1 MRILQANATYG
12 KLNQAQLSLQSG
24 LNVICA
30 PNEGGKSTWSRFL
43 LTMFYGLNTR
53 QRGELADKNRFQPW
67 SGSPMQGRLELAV
80 GEDVLTLSRRTQR
93 ADSPMGVFSC
103 TYAGTDTP
111 VRGLDALRCGETL
124 LGVPQ
129 SVYQRCAFIPSGSM
143 AIDAD
148 ADLERRINALI
159 STGEEKISFSQAETR
174 LKRQLHQRKYNRSGA
189 IPLLE
194 SEIASLSSAQ
204 AEVQD
209 LAERETSLRQQLRQV
224 QEEQVTLRAAQQQE
238 AQQRIAEKQRLLQS
252 LPDSAALQSI
262 NEQLGAVRSM
272 GEQVQQA
279 RDAAAAQE
287 QTIQAQLRELSR
299 NPLHPMTKPE
309 LEAQLQI
316 QPPAPPQVAQLLISL
331 ALGLCGSGFLWYEIG
346 RPQILW
352 LCAACAV
359 TALAAGNFL
368 RLLIQRI
375 RRQQVR
381 HRELQRQE
389 ELRKLAD
396 SYLPMLEKLEEQ
408 RSLLQQRQQAVADS
422 EQRLRATLA
431 DLLTVVQKWDTGVH
445 TPTDV
450 RRFVQQTAQ
459 RREELTEEIRQAQAD
474 ALHAQ
479 TPDADGSAAR
489 LQQQI
494 AQVQGQLAALGGAE
508 DAPQRIARKQEQ
520 LHRLQGEYDSL
531 ALALDVLRSAN
542 TTLQNRF
549 SPELGRRAAE
559 IFADMT
565 GSPWSHIL
573 LDREFRLSAEAG
585 SDPTRRSVQLLSSG
599 TADQLYLAVRLAIC
613 EMVLPAE
620 QNAPLILDDALLTFD
635 DERLHKTLDYLAGRA
650 AADPAFLLPEPRGG
664 LSRLPQRRPHFE
676 FTVKSQREVSYV
688 SAEYF

>member
-209 LAERETSLRQQLRQV
+209 LAERETSLHQQLRQV

-287 QTIQAQLRELSR
+287 QTIQAQLQELSR

-331 ALGLCGSGFLWYEIG
+331 ALGLCGGGFLWYEIG
-346 RPQILW
+346 QSQLLW

-381 HRELQRQE
+381 RRELQRQE

-422 EQRLRATLA
+422 EQRLRTTLA
-431 DLLTVVQKWDTGVH
+431 DLLTVVQKWDVGVH
-445 TPTDV
+445 APTDV
-450 RRFVQQTAQ
+450 RHFVQQTAQ

-479 TPDADGSAAR
+479 MPDADGSAAR

-635 DERLHKTLDYLAGRA
+635 DERLHKTLDYLVRLGEQRQILLFSCQSRE
-650 AADPAFLLPEPRGG
+650 ADYLA
-664 LSRLPQRRPHFE
+664 SRSGVHILNLQ
-676 FTVKSQREVSYV
+676 
-688 SAEYF
+688 

>member
-1 MRILQANATYG
+1 MILRILQANATYG
-12 KLNQAQLSLQSG
+12 KLNQAQLSLQPG

-287 QTIQAQLRELSR
+287 QTIQAQLQELSR

-331 ALGLCGSGFLWYEIG
+331 ALGLCGGGFLWYEIG
-346 RPQILW
+346 QSQLLW

-381 HRELQRQE
+381 RRELQRQE

-450 RRFVQQTAQ
+450 RRFVQQMTQ

-559 IFADMT
+559 IFADIT

-635 DERLHKTLDYLAGRA
+635 DERLHKTLDYLVRLGEQRQILLFSCQSRE
-650 AADPAFLLPEPRGG
+650 ADYLA
-664 LSRLPQRRPHFE
+664 SRSGVHILNLQ
-676 FTVKSQREVSYV
+676 
-688 SAEYF
+688 

>member
-1 MRILQANATYG
+1 MILRILQANATYG

-111 VRGLDALRCGETL
+111 ARGLDALRCGETL

-129 SVYQRCAFIPSGSM
+129 SVYQRCAFISSGSM
-143 AIDAD
+143 DIDAD

-209 LAERETSLRQQLRQV
+209 LAEREASLRQQLRQV
-224 QEEQVTLRAAQQQE
+224 QEAQVTLRAAQQQE

-287 QTIQAQLRELSR
+287 QAIQAQLRELSR

-331 ALGLCGSGFLWYEIG
+331 ALGLCGGGFLWYEIG
-346 RPQILW
+346 QSQLLW

-381 HRELQRQE
+381 RRELQRQE

-450 RRFVQQTAQ
+450 RRFVQQMTQ

-613 EMVLPAE
+613 EMVLPVE

-635 DERLHKTLDYLAGRA
+635 DERLHKTLDYLVQLGSRRQILLFSCQSRE
-650 AADPAFLLPEPRGG
+650 ADYLA
-664 LSRLPQRRPHFE
+664 SRSGVHILNLQ
-676 FTVKSQREVSYV
+676 
-688 SAEYF
+688 

>member
-1 MRILQANATYG
+1 MILRILQANATYG

-209 LAERETSLRQQLRQV
+209 LAEREASLRQQLRQV

-287 QTIQAQLRELSR
+287 QTIQAQLQELSR

-331 ALGLCGSGFLWYEIG
+331 ALGLCGGGFLWYEIG

-381 HRELQRQE
+381 RRELQRQE

-450 RRFVQQTAQ
+450 RRFVQQMTQ

-635 DERLHKTLDYLAGRA
+635 DERLHKTLDYLVRLGEQRQILLFSCQSRE
-650 AADPAFLLPEPRGG
+650 ADYLA
-664 LSRLPQRRPHFE
+664 SRSGVHILNLQ
-676 FTVKSQREVSYV
+676 
-688 SAEYF
+688 

>member
-1 MRILQANATYG
+1 MILRILQANATYG

-111 VRGLDALRCGETL
+111 ARGLDALRCGETL

-287 QTIQAQLRELSR
+287 QTIQAQLQELSR

-331 ALGLCGSGFLWYEIG
+331 ALGLCGGGFLWYEIG
-346 RPQILW
+346 QSQLLW

-381 HRELQRQE
+381 RRELQRQE

-431 DLLTVVQKWDTGVH
+431 DLLTVVQKWDVGVH
-445 TPTDV
+445 APTDV
-450 RRFVQQTAQ
+450 RRFVQQMTQ

-613 EMVLPAE
+613 EMVLPVE

-635 DERLHKTLDYLAGRA
+635 NERLHKTLDYLVRLGEQRQILLFSCQSRE
-650 AADPAFLLPEPRGG
+650 ADYLA
-664 LSRLPQRRPHFE
+664 SRSGVHILNLQ
-676 FTVKSQREVSYV
+676 
-688 SAEYF
+688 

>member
-209 LAERETSLRQQLRQV
+209 LAEREASLRQQLRQV
-224 QEEQVTLRAAQQQE
+224 QEAQVTLRAAQQQE
-238 AQQRIAEKQRLLQS
+238 AQQRIVEKQRLLQS
-252 LPDSAALQSI
+252 LPDSSALQSI

-287 QTIQAQLRELSR
+287 QTIQAQLQELSR

-331 ALGLCGSGFLWYEIG
+331 ALGLCGGGFLWYEIG
-346 RPQILW
+346 QSQLLW

-381 HRELQRQE
+381 RRELQRQE

-431 DLLTVVQKWDTGVH
+431 DLLTVVQKWDVGVH
-445 TPTDV
+445 APTDV

-508 DAPQRIARKQEQ
+508 DAPQRIACKQEQ

-635 DERLHKTLDYLAGRA
+635 DERLHKTLDYLVRLGEQRQILLFSCQSRE
-650 AADPAFLLPEPRGG
+650 ADYLA
-664 LSRLPQRRPHFE
+664 SRSGVHILNLQ
-676 FTVKSQREVSYV
+676 
-688 SAEYF
+688 

>member
-1 MRILQANATYG
+1 MILRILQANATYG

-103 TYAGTDTP
+103 TYAGTGTP

-209 LAERETSLRQQLRQV
+209 LAERETSLRQQLWQV

-287 QTIQAQLRELSR
+287 QTIQAQLQELSR

-331 ALGLCGSGFLWYEIG
+331 ALGLCGGGFLWYEIG
-346 RPQILW
+346 QSQLLW

-381 HRELQRQE
+381 RRELQRQE

-450 RRFVQQTAQ
+450 RRFVQQMTQ

-635 DERLHKTLDYLAGRA
+635 DERLHKTLDYLVRLGEQRQILLFSCQSRE
-650 AADPAFLLPEPRGG
+650 ADYLA
-664 LSRLPQRRPHFE
+664 SRSGVHILNLQ
-676 FTVKSQREVSYV
+676 
-688 SAEYF
+688 

>member
-1 MRILQANATYG
+1 MILRILQANATYG

-67 SGSPMQGRLELAV
+67 NGSPMQGRLQLAV

-287 QTIQAQLRELSR
+287 QTIQAQLQELSR

-331 ALGLCGSGFLWYEIG
+331 ALGLCGGGFLWYEIG

-450 RRFVQQTAQ
+450 RRFVQQMTQ

-635 DERLHKTLDYLAGRA
+635 DERLHKTLDYLVRLGEQRQILLFSCQSRE
-650 AADPAFLLPEPRGG
+650 ADYLA
-664 LSRLPQRRPHFE
+664 SRSGVHILNLQ
-676 FTVKSQREVSYV
+676 
-688 SAEYF
+688 

>member
-1 MRILQANATYG
+1 MILRILQANATYG

-287 QTIQAQLRELSR
+287 QTIQAQLQELSR

-331 ALGLCGSGFLWYEIG
+331 ALGLCGGGFLWYEIG
-346 RPQILW
+346 QSQLLW

-381 HRELQRQE
+381 RRELQRQE

-450 RRFVQQTAQ
+450 RRFVQQMTQ

-635 DERLHKTLDYLAGRA
+635 DERLHKTLDYLVRLGEQRQILLFSCQSRE
-650 AADPAFLLPEPRGG
+650 ADYLA
-664 LSRLPQRRPHFE
+664 SRSGVHILNLQ
-676 FTVKSQREVSYV
+676 
-688 SAEYF
+688 

>member
-1 MRILQANATYG
+1 MILRILQANATYG

-103 TYAGTDTP
+103 TYVGTDTP

-287 QTIQAQLRELSR
+287 QTIQAQLQELSR

-331 ALGLCGSGFLWYEIG
+331 ALGLCGGGFLWYEIG
-346 RPQILW
+346 QSQLLW

-381 HRELQRQE
+381 RRELQRQE

-450 RRFVQQTAQ
+450 RRFVQQMTQ

-635 DERLHKTLDYLAGRA
+635 DERLHKTLDYLVRLGEQRQILLFSCQSRE
-650 AADPAFLLPEPRGG
+650 ADYLA
-664 LSRLPQRRPHFE
+664 SRSGVHILNLQ
-676 FTVKSQREVSYV
+676 
-688 SAEYF
+688 

>member
-67 SGSPMQGRLELAV
+67 NGSPMQGRLQLAV

-111 VRGLDALRCGETL
+111 ARGLDALRCGETL

-129 SVYQRCAFIPSGSM
+129 SVYQRCAFISSGSM

-159 STGEEKISFSQAETR
+159 STGEEKISFSQAESR

-224 QEEQVTLRAAQQQE
+224 QEAQVTLRAAQQQE
-238 AQQRIAEKQRLLQS
+238 AQQRIAEKQRLFQS

-287 QTIQAQLRELSR
+287 QTIQAQLQELSR

-331 ALGLCGSGFLWYEIG
+331 ALGLCGGGFLWYEIG
-346 RPQILW
+346 QSQLLW

-381 HRELQRQE
+381 RRELQRQE

-450 RRFVQQTAQ
+450 RRFVQQMTQ

-635 DERLHKTLDYLAGRA
+635 DERLHKTLDYLVRLGEQRQILLFSCQSRE
-650 AADPAFLLPEPRGG
+650 ADYLA
-664 LSRLPQRRPHFE
+664 SRSGVHILNLQ
-676 FTVKSQREVSYV
+676 
-688 SAEYF
+688 

>member
-287 QTIQAQLRELSR
+287 QTIQAQLQELSR

-331 ALGLCGSGFLWYEIG
+331 ALGLCGGGFLWYEIG
-346 RPQILW
+346 QSQLLW

-381 HRELQRQE
+381 RRELQRQE

-431 DLLTVVQKWDTGVH
+431 DLLTVVQKWDVGVH
-445 TPTDV
+445 TPTDA
-450 RRFVQQTAQ
+450 RRFVQQMTQ

-635 DERLHKTLDYLAGRA
+635 DERLHKTLDYLVRLGEQRQILLFSCQSRE
-650 AADPAFLLPEPRGG
+650 ADYLA
-664 LSRLPQRRPHFE
+664 SRSGVHILNLQ
-676 FTVKSQREVSYV
+676 
-688 SAEYF
+688 

>member
-1 MRILQANATYG
+1 MILRILQANATYG
-12 KLNQAQLSLQSG
+12 KLNQAQLSLQPG

-67 SGSPMQGRLELAV
+67 NGSPMQGRLQLAV

-111 VRGLDALRCGETL
+111 ARGLDALRCGETL

-129 SVYQRCAFIPSGSM
+129 SVYQRCAFISSGSM

-287 QTIQAQLRELSR
+287 QTIQAQLQELSR

-331 ALGLCGSGFLWYEIG
+331 ALGLCGGGFLWYEIG
-346 RPQILW
+346 QSQLLW

-381 HRELQRQE
+381 RRELQRQE

-408 RSLLQQRQQAVADS
+408 RSLLQQRQQAVADG

-431 DLLTVVQKWDTGVH
+431 DLLTVVQKWDVGVH
-445 TPTDV
+445 APTDV

-635 DERLHKTLDYLAGRA
+635 DERLHKTLDYLVRLGEQRQILLFSCQSRE
-650 AADPAFLLPEPRGG
+650 ADYLA
-664 LSRLPQRRPHFE
+664 SRSGVHILNLQ
-676 FTVKSQREVSYV
+676 
-688 SAEYF
+688 

>member
-111 VRGLDALRCGETL
+111 ARGLDALRCGETL

-209 LAERETSLRQQLRQV
+209 LAEREVSLRQQLRQV
-224 QEEQVTLRAAQQQE
+224 QEAQVTLRAAQQQE
-238 AQQRIAEKQRLLQS
+238 AQQRIVEKQRLLQS

-287 QTIQAQLRELSR
+287 QTIQAQLQELSR

-331 ALGLCGSGFLWYEIG
+331 ALGLCGGGFLWYEIG
-346 RPQILW
+346 QSQLLW

-381 HRELQRQE
+381 RRELQRQE

-396 SYLPMLEKLEEQ
+396 SYLPMLEKLEAQ

-431 DLLTVVQKWDTGVH
+431 DLLTVVQKWDVGVH
-445 TPTDV
+445 APTDV
-450 RRFVQQTAQ
+450 RHFVQQTAQ

-635 DERLHKTLDYLAGRA
+635 DERLHKTLDYLVRLGEQRQILLFSCQSRE
-650 AADPAFLLPEPRGG
+650 ADYLA
-664 LSRLPQRRPHFE
+664 SRSGVHILNLQ
-676 FTVKSQREVSYV
+676 
-688 SAEYF
+688 